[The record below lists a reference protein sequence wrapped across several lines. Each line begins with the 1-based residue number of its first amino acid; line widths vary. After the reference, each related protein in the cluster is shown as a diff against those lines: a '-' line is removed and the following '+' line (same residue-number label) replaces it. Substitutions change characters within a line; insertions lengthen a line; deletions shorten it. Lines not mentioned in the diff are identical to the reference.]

1 MLRERRC
8 VTNHSA
14 PRNTS
19 TSNEKVTTPADR
31 SPATASCG
39 LQAADAPRARQSSA
53 ASGKPARLGGTVR
66 RARTRNTGGEMKSL
80 SCNRVFQRR
89 SAHTICP
96 ALIRWKHLSIG
107 VCTFLFAA
115 VFTPGQTRS
124 ARPIS
129 NNEGSTK
136 PPAIVIGFV
145 GGFIAHDNP
154 VHSEVQLA
162 AHLRK
167 EYPAG
172 VVVETFESY
181 RGERAQREIRKLLDT
196 NHDGTLAMEEKQ
208 NARIIIY
215 GHSWGGAESIYLA
228 RALEKDGIPVL
239 LTLQVDSI
247 SRPGRDD
254 TTITA
259 NVAQA
264 ANFYQAHGLLRG
276 HHDIRAADPG
286 RTRII
291 GNFLF
296 DYDASPL
303 KCSEYPW
310 YDRIFVKPHT
320 QIECDPAVW
329 DQVESLIRSNFP
341 PELVSEAAR

>member
-1 MLRERRC
+1 M
-8 VTNHSA
+8 N
-14 PRNTS
+14 
-19 TSNEKVTTPADR
+19 DWR
-31 SPATASCG
+31 S
-39 LQAADAPRARQSSA
+39 
-53 ASGKPARLGGTVR
+53 
-66 RARTRNTGGEMKSL
+66 
-80 SCNRVFQRR
+80 NRVFQRR
-89 SAHTICP
+89 SSHTIRST
-96 ALIRWKHLSIG
+96 LLRWIIPSIG
-107 VCTFLFAA
+107 VGGLFFAA
-115 VFTPGQTRS
+115 VFTAGQD
-124 ARPIS
+124 IS
-129 NNEGSTK
+129 SHPVSTNEGSTK
-136 PPAIVIGFV
+136 ALFIVIGFV

-181 RGERAQREIRKLLDT
+181 RGERAQREILKRLDT
-196 NHDGTLAMEEKQ
+196 NHDGTLALEEKQ

-215 GHSWGGAESIYLA
+215 GHSWGGSESIYLA
-228 RALEKDGIPVL
+228 RALEKQGIPVL

-247 SRPGRDD
+247 SRPGGDD
-254 TTITA
+254 TTIPA

-296 DYDASPL
+296 DYAASPL

-329 DQVESLIRSNFP
+329 DQVESLIRSNLRP
-341 PELVSEAAR
+341 AMRSEAAR